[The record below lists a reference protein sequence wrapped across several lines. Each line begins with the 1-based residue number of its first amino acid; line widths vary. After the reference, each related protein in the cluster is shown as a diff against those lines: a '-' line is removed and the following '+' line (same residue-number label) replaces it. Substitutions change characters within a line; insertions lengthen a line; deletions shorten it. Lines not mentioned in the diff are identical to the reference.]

1 MNVRFFGLVVA
12 LLLLFGQA
20 HSDVVILA
28 EQRSSVLDK
37 LAKNLSTKIA
47 DRVVHKV
54 FADLNK
60 VGDAESAKAVL
71 SDDDIVILAGEAAVR
86 QWQGSQTSIAIWA
99 GRTVIEERAGNIS
112 SAIYS
117 EPPLTRQL
125 ALARYL
131 FPDARIS
138 SIFSEQAPDWLV
150 NELKEAQK
158 SLDSEEGAKNGSFDL
173 VLQRN
178 NQSLNYALR
187 EALSGHDVLLG
198 VADSEVYNPS
208 TVKNILISAYRQNIP
223 LIGPHR
229 AYIRAGAIATTYST
243 LDHTT
248 QRLAELIIAPL
259 IPSPSYN
266 PYFTVVFNEQVARSL
281 NILLPVSADAVA
293 QAIR

>member
-1 MNVRFFGLVVA
+1 MIIRFFSLVVA

-28 EQRSSVLDK
+28 EQRSAVLDK
-37 LAKNLSTKIA
+37 LAKNLSDKIPG
-47 DRVVHKV
+47 RVVHRV
-54 FADLNK
+54 FSDLAQAGSNNHVK
-60 VGDAESAKAVL
+60 L
-71 SDDDIVILAGEAAVR
+71 NDDDVVILAGEAAVR
-86 QWQGSQTSIAIWA
+86 QWRGSQTSIAIWV
-99 GRTVIEERAGNIS
+99 GRTVIEEQVGKIS

-125 ALARYL
+125 ALAKYL

-138 SIFSEQAPDWLV
+138 SIYSEQAPDWLV
-150 NELKEAQK
+150 KELKEAQK
-158 SLDSEEGAKNGSFDL
+158 SLDSEGDANNGRLHL
-173 VLQRN
+173 VLQKN

-198 VADSEVYNPS
+198 VADSEIYNPS

-243 LDHTT
+243 LDDTT

-259 IPSPSYN
+259 IPSPDYN

-281 NILLPVSADAVA
+281 NILLPESADAVA

>member
-1 MNVRFFGLVVA
+1 MIIRFFSLVVA

-28 EQRSSVLDK
+28 EQRSAVLDK
-37 LAKNLSTKIA
+37 LAKNLSDKIPG
-47 DRVVHKV
+47 RVVHRV
-54 FADLNK
+54 FSDLAQAGSNNHVK
-60 VGDAESAKAVL
+60 L
-71 SDDDIVILAGEAAVR
+71 NDDDVVILAGEAAVR
-86 QWQGSQTSIAIWA
+86 QWRGSQTSIAIWV
-99 GRTVIEERAGNIS
+99 GRTVIEEQVGKIS

-125 ALARYL
+125 ALAKYL

-138 SIFSEQAPDWLV
+138 SIYSEQAPDWLV
-150 NELKEAQK
+150 KELKEAQK
-158 SLDSEEGAKNGSFDL
+158 SLDSEGDANNGRLHL
-173 VLQRN
+173 VLQKN

-187 EALSGHDVLLG
+187 EALSGYDVLLG
-198 VADSEVYNPS
+198 VADSEIYNPS

-243 LDHTT
+243 LDDTT
-248 QRLAELIIAPL
+248 RRLAELIIAPL
-259 IPSPSYN
+259 IPSPDYN

-281 NILLPVSADAVA
+281 NILLPESADAVA